1 MILRRLAVL
10 VLCSIP
16 LLARGQG
23 VVDDQGI
30 VFDPEEPPRRIISL
44 APDVTEILFALG
56 LDEEIVGVTRYCD
69 HPAAAR
75 EKRKI
80 GGIVDPSL
88 ELIHSLSPD
97 LIIAFRGN
105 PLRTIARLR
114 GLRLPVFVLDI
125 GKDLDSLFPMIAK
138 IGRITGREEEAAR
151 LSSDLRS
158 RMDAVRQALRGVVR
172 EPRVFLAVHG
182 TGLWTCGRDSYLD
195 ALIASCRAVNVA
207 REVPESWFHYSLER
221 LVRDNPDIIL
231 VMAASRKEFE
241 AARAGLLK
249 DARLR
254 DIGAIRNDA
263 IRFLDE
269 NSAARFGPR
278 LADALE
284 EAARSIHPEIF
295 GGGS

>member
-30 VFDPEEPPRRIISL
+30 AFDPAEPPRRIISL
-44 APDVTEILFALG
+44 TPDVTEILFALG
-56 LDEEIVGVTRYCD
+56 LDKEIVGVTRYCD

-75 EKRKI
+75 GKKKI
-80 GGIVDPSL
+80 GGIIDPSL

-114 GLRLPVFVLDI
+114 DLGLPVFVLDI
-125 GKDLDSLFPMIAK
+125 GKDLESLFPMIAK
-138 IGRITGREEEAAR
+138 IGRITGREAEAVR

-195 ALIASCRAVNVA
+195 ALISSCRAVNVA
-207 REVPESWFHYSLER
+207 REVSESWFHYSLER
-221 LVRDNPDIIL
+221 LVRDDPDIIL

-254 DIGAIRNDA
+254 DIKAVRNNA

-269 NSAARFGPR
+269 NTAARFGPR

-284 EAARSIHPEIF
+284 EAARNIHPEIF
-295 GGGS
+295 GGG